1 MVSSFDQHSMCA
13 NVERI
18 TTKTGCTSCTN
29 WTISF
34 KVRGFQTKTHL
45 FQRPFMCANWT
56 TETVVSHH
64 VQTWLIANITKK
76 PPMVQYI
83 KGSIHYYTSLVSY
96 IAYDRFLGRNHG
108 ASSLLNGIVGSVFTV
123 NGGI

>member
-1 MVSSFDQHSMCA
+1 MINHVGGFMSFRSNHQCYGLNHDIVCD
-13 NVERI
+13 NVPILHTHTCILGWLTMLQEEVFLFIAR
-18 TTKTGCTSCTN
+18 KSQFHRGSQK
-29 WTISF
+29 
-34 KVRGFQTKTHL
+34 KVQY
-45 FQRPFMCANWT
+45 
-56 TETVVSHH
+56 
-64 VQTWLIANITKK
+64 ITKN

-123 NGGI
+123 KGGIS